1 MGDQVKPQVKF
12 ETTMG
17 DFIIELDPEKAPIS
31 CENFLSYVNDC
42 FYDGVIFH
50 RVIPGFVVQG
60 GGFDSEMVQKATK
73 APIANEAKNGLSNTR
88 GTISYARTSDP
99 NSATSQFFINVV
111 DNSTKLDP
119 EMYDPNGYAVF
130 GAVTEGMD
138 IVDQIVAV
146 ETTTVGPYADVPV
159 EPVAI
164 NKASVL

>member
-1 MGDQVKPQVKF
+1 MADTAKPQVLF

-17 DFIIELDPEKAPIS
+17 NFTVELNPEKAPVS
-31 CENFLSYVNDC
+31 CENFLSYVNES

-60 GGFDSEMVQKATK
+60 GGFNAEMVQKDTK

-88 GTISYARTSDP
+88 ASISYARTSDP

-130 GAVTEGMD
+130 GEIVDGMD
-138 IVDQIVAV
+138 IVDAIVAV
-146 ETTTVGPYADVPV
+146 DTHNVGPYSDVPV
-159 EPVAI
+159 TPVVI

>member
-1 MGDQVKPQVKF
+1 MPEEVAPKVLF
-12 ETTMG
+12 ETRMG
-17 DFIIELDPEKAPIS
+17 NITIELNPEKAPIS
-31 CENFLSYVNDC
+31 CKNFLSYVNEG

-50 RVIPGFVVQG
+50 RVIPGFVIQG
-60 GGFDSEMVQKATK
+60 GGFDAKMVQKDTK

-88 GTISYARTSDP
+88 GSLSYARTSDP

-111 DNSTKLDP
+111 DNTSKLDP

-130 GAVTEGMD
+130 GEVIEGMD
-138 IVDQIVAV
+138 VVDLIVAV
-146 ETTTVGPYADVPV
+146 QTHTVGPYADVPV

>member
-1 MGDQVKPQVKF
+1 MSDGSATKVLF

-17 DFIIELDPEKAPIS
+17 NFIIELNPDKAPVS
-31 CENFLSYVNDC
+31 CENFLSYVTEG
-42 FYDGVIFH
+42 FYDGIIFH

-60 GGFDSEMVQKATK
+60 GGFDANMVQKDTK
-73 APIANEAKNGLSNTR
+73 SPIINEAQNGLSNIR
-88 GTISYARTSDP
+88 GSISYARTSDP

-111 DNSTKLDP
+111 DNSGKLDP

-130 GAVTEGMD
+130 GEVVDGMD
-138 IVDQIVAV
+138 ILDKIVAV
-146 ETTTVGPYADVPV
+146 KTHTVGPYADVPV